1 MRSSTT
7 FHSQASEYAVQRND
21 YFKRAAAAFR
31 KGDRAVAAY
40 YADEGHKF
48 NEKMREANVMAAK
61 SIISERL

>member
-1 MRSSTT
+1 M
-7 FHSQASEYAVQRND
+7 QRND